1 MRRSI
6 LIPLI
11 GVVITVLVIGF
22 IFFASEPDPVVVETG
37 GGEGVVIE
45 QDAGAPAVPDDTV
58 VEE

>member
-1 MRRSI
+1 MSRST

-11 GVVITVLVIGF
+11 GVVTTALVSGF
-22 IFFASEPDPVVVETG
+22 IFVATKPEPVVVETG
-37 GGEGVVIE
+37 GGEDMVVD

>member
-1 MRRSI
+1 MRRST
-6 LIPLI
+6 LLPLI
-11 GVVITVLVIGF
+11 GVAITVVVIGF

-45 QDAGAPAVPDDTV
+45 QDAGAPAVPDDAV

>member
-11 GVVITVLVIGF
+11 GVVITALVIGF